1 MEAAVASS
9 ATTHSRPPVG
19 APAIAYLVAYYPK
32 ISHTFIRREI
42 EAAREAGL
50 RIVSISVRRP
60 GADEIKSE
68 ADTREAA
75 STLYLLDSNPGQIL
89 RAHMSLAVRRPTAY
103 FAGFRRAM
111 RTGPAQ
117 LRRRVWQ
124 LFYFAEAVRLVEM
137 MRAAGVRHVH
147 VHFSNNA
154 ADIARLAVAIGS
166 AAEPDRTYTWSLS
179 VHGPTEFSNVSG
191 VDLAA
196 KVQSAAF
203 VACISD
209 FCRSQLMAIVEPA
222 EWAKMHVVHMGVD
235 VDRYPPRADERAGR
249 TDGKLRVLFVG
260 RLVPEK
266 GVPLLLDVAKRI
278 APDRQVEFA
287 IVGAG
292 PLEES
297 LAAGISRRGLA
308 DRVKLVGAV
317 GQDDLPHWYEW
328 ADVFCLPSFAEGL
341 PVVLMEAMLSQL
353 PVITT
358 AIAGIPEL
366 VKDDDTG
373 VLVPAGRVDLL
384 VAAIERLADEPAT
397 RRRLGEAGRRA
408 VELEFDAAANGKLM
422 AKLLSESAS
431 G

>member
-1 MEAAVASS
+1 
-9 ATTHSRPPVG
+9 
-19 APAIAYLVAYYPK
+19 VAYYPK

-50 RIVSISVRRP
+50 RVEAISVRRP
-60 GADEIKSE
+60 GDDEIRSE
-68 ADTREAA
+68 ADSRESA
-75 STLYLLDSNPGQIL
+75 STLYILDGNKGQIL
-89 RAHMSLAVRRPTAY
+89 RAHAHLVSRHPKAY
-103 FAGFRRAM
+103 FAALAHALH
-111 RTGPAQ
+111 TGPAQ

-124 LFYFAEAVRLVEM
+124 LFYFAEAVQLVAL
-137 MRAAGVRHVH
+137 MRAGGVRHVH

-154 ADIARLAVAIGS
+154 ADIARLAVVIGS
-166 AAEPDRTYTWSLS
+166 ASEPDQRWSWSLT
-179 VHGPTEFSNVSG
+179 VHGPTEFSNVTG

-196 KVQSAAF
+196 KVHSASF

-209 FCRSQLMAIVEPA
+209 FCRSQLMAIVEPSD
-222 EWAKMHVVHMGVD
+222 WAKMHVVHMGVD
-235 VDRYPPRADERAGR
+235 VERYPPRADERATR
-249 TDGKLRVLFVG
+249 TTDSLRVLFVG

-266 GVPLLLDVAKRI
+266 GVPLLLDVAERI
-278 APDRQVEFA
+278 AADRHVEFA

-292 PLEES
+292 PLEAS
-297 LAAGISRRGLA
+297 LATGIERRGLA
-308 DRVKLVGAV
+308 DRVRLIGAV
-317 GQDDLPHWYEW
+317 GQDDLPEWYGW

-373 VLVPAGRVDLL
+373 VLVPAGRIDLL
-384 VAAIERLADEPAT
+384 VAAIERLADEPAS

-408 VELEFDAAANGKLM
+408 VERDFDAAVNGRLM
-422 AKLLSESAS
+422 ADLLSGSPPQE
-431 G
+431 